1 MNGLYYLAEANLYL
15 GVFYLAYC
23 LFLNRNTHYQLSRAY
38 LMFSCVVAFVLPL
51 VQVSALK
58 SVKAAESVY
67 AIRPLKP
74 VEPLNTFGPVTPV
87 MAPVVNVTEQYRAP
101 ATVTPTAPPVIER
114 HFTWQDGLLYAYLIG
129 AAVLLCILFVKLYAL
144 FKMTRN
150 EQAVNEGS
158 YRVIYLDGT
167 DVAFSFF
174 NYLFIGTDTHGANTI
189 IRHELVH
196 IRQKHSADIILL
208 ELLKIINWFNPFV
221 YLLQNSLRSVHEYI
235 ADEQT
240 AAQESDALSYASFLL
255 NNAYGVGG
263 SSITHSFFNYNLLK
277 KRIIML
283 NQQRS
288 GKLAR
293 LKYLVALPICLALVC
308 ASTLVFSKTY
318 AWLDLAPANIKS
330 PGKYAMLNA
339 KFTARRKL
347 LKVTENGIT
356 TITDKLS
363 IGQPNKKAAYTAA
376 TITKADSLL
385 LLKNHNIKVE
395 VVQDSTKFVTKDGRP
410 ILPVVNVDGYYLM
423 DHFLH
428 KNIQYTSAKGEKGG
442 LVEVGFTLDND
453 RRITNARVV
462 KSGGSKLDALALNGF
477 NAYKGVVN
485 DDPGKNLK
493 IGVYF
498 FTDDYSIFKTDSL
511 GKDPEFGGEL
521 IITNYKYPTP
531 RTSKGYEYDESGV
544 GFPSGNNNTSFAKVV
559 IYDKNGDGNYYFQN
573 KCTPADLKM
582 LKEKYGYTFPS
593 GASSIVQ
600 FFNPKDVH
608 SRLGYIFDV
617 ASYLDAPYANQFY
630 NYMLDNIEYPQEA
643 KKAYKGGVVVLNFNL
658 DDAGAISG
666 INVVKSAGN
675 GFDEAAM
682 NALQSYKY
690 AIKDNPGKHSLAI
703 LFCVA
708 KNEYRPVISDGLKK
722 DGYVGELAIC
732 DAKPPFKM
740 RTVTNYPPGTV
751 YKTIGH

>member
-38 LMFSCVVAFVLPL
+38 LIFSCVVAFILPL
-51 VQVSALK
+51 VQVSALR
-58 SVKAAESVY
+58 SVKTAEPVY

-74 VEPLNTFGPVTPV
+74 VEPVNTFGPVTPV
-87 MAPVVNVTEQYRAP
+87 MAPVVNVTEQYHSPTLGA
-101 ATVTPTAPPVIER
+101 PTAPAVIER
-114 HFTWQDGLLYAYLIG
+114 HFTWQDGLLYAYLAG
-129 AAVLLCILFVKLYAL
+129 AAVLLCILFIKLYAL
-144 FKMTRN
+144 FKMTRSK
-150 EQAVNEGS
+150 QAVNEGK
-158 YRVIYLDGT
+158 YRVIYLNGT

-208 ELLKIINWFNPFV
+208 ELLKIFNWFNPFV
-221 YLLQNSLRSVHEYI
+221 YLLQNSLRSIHEYI

-240 AAQESDALSYASFLL
+240 AAHESDALSYASFLL

-277 KRIIML
+277 KRIMML

-293 LKYLVALPICLALVC
+293 LKYLVAIPICIALLC
-308 ASTLVFSKTY
+308 ASSLVFSKTY
-318 AWLDLAPANIKS
+318 AWLDLAPASLKS

-347 LKVTENGIT
+347 LKITENGVT

-363 IGQPNKKAAYTAA
+363 IDQQNKKVAYTAA

-385 LLKNHNIKVE
+385 LLKSHNIKVE
-395 VVQDSTKFVTKDGRP
+395 VVEDSTKFITKDGRP
-410 ILPVVNVDGYYLM
+410 ILPIVNVDGYYPL

-428 KNIQYTSAKGEKGG
+428 KNVHYTSAKGEKGG
-442 LVEVGFTLDND
+442 LVEVGFTLDKD
-453 RRITNARVV
+453 RHITDAKVV
-462 KSGGSKLDALALNGF
+462 KSGGAKLDALAVNGF
-477 NAYKGVVN
+477 NAYKGIVN
-485 DDPGKNLK
+485 DDPGKKLK

-544 GFPSGNNNTSFAKVV
+544 GFPGDNNNTSFAQVV
-559 IYDKNGDGNYYFQN
+559 IYDKNGEGTWYFES

-630 NYMLDNIEYPQEA
+630 NYMLDNIEYPLEA
-643 KKAYKGGVVVLNFNL
+643 KKAYKGGVVVLTFNL
-658 DDAGAISG
+658 DNDGIISDIAVAKG
-666 INVVKSAGN
+666 AGN
-675 GFDEAAM
+675 GFDEAAV
-682 NALQSYKY
+682 NAVKSYKY
-690 AIKDNPGKHSLAI
+690 AIKDNAGKHSLAV

-708 KNEYRPVISDGLKK
+708 KNEYRPVASDDLKK

-732 DAKPPFKM
+732 EAKSPFKNGS
-740 RTVTNYPPGTV
+740 VKWN
-751 YKTIGH
+751 H